1 MVMSL
6 RAALTDS
13 RASAIPHTSV
23 RPSAASVWALGRI
36 ETKRML
42 LHPAF
47 LIGMGFPVLL
57 ARGLIGGRGTVPS
70 LSMVTLGLLLGLL
83 IGTVLTA
90 NIAALRPSRDH
101 VQELFGALP
110 AAPETRTAGVFVGL
124 LLGPVAISVVLTGLG
139 WMAFRTDASIGPSL
153 DLFLAV
159 QIPLTIA
166 AVGAIG
172 IALGRWVPSLL
183 GGPVII
189 AAHIFTG
196 VGWAVP
202 WVQNTDSGIHRGWHM
217 VYLAAALTTWV
228 VAAFARDRRTVWRF
242 AIGGGAFALGVW
254 GAFHQIPPGG
264 LR

>member
-1 MVMSL
+1 MAMSL
-6 RAALTDS
+6 RTALTDS
-13 RASAIPHTSV
+13 RASAIPHTTV

-47 LIGMGFPVLL
+47 LVGLAFPALL
-57 ARGLIGGRGTVPS
+57 MRGLIGGRGNPT
-70 LSMVTLGLLLGLL
+70 LSMVILGLLFGLL

-90 NIAALRPSRDH
+90 NITALRPRRDH

-110 AAPETRTAGVFVGL
+110 APPETRTAGVFVGL
-124 LLGPVAISVVLTGLG
+124 LFGPVAISILLTALG
-139 WMAFRTDASIGPSL
+139 WMLFRTDPKIGPHL
-153 DLFLAV
+153 DLFLVV

-166 AVGAIG
+166 ALGAIG
-172 IALGRWVPSLL
+172 IALGRWIPSLL

-202 WVQNTDSGIHRGWHM
+202 WIQNTGSGIHRGWHM
-217 VYLAAALTTWV
+217 VYLVAAVTSWV
-228 VAAFARDRRTVWRF
+228 AIAFARDRRTAWRF
-242 AIGGGAFALGVW
+242 AIAGGAFALGVYA
-254 GAFHQIPPGG
+254 AFHQIPLGG
-264 LR
+264 LQ